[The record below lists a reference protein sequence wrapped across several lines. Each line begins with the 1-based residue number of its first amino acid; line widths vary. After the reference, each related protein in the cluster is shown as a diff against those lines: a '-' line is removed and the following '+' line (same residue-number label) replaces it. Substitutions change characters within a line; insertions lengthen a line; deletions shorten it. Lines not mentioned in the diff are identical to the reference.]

1 MIPHHESHCYTIQCG
16 QRPPRKQ
23 HSYQTDGI
31 KLKVSNLI
39 SEGVAVTSQELRAKA
54 NLSLG
59 NFNLLPHVYTLILKE
74 LLWATATF
82 CSKQTRESK
91 GKTKEEASCQL
102 SGAIKPQ
109 CPCPALYTQ
118 EPWCE
123 SPRTSDAQ
131 EPWCES
137 PRSFDAQEPW
147 CESSRTMVL
156 RSPGVTSLPGQAFL
170 LGALNWH
177 RELTPS
183 PTS

>member
-16 QRPPRKQ
+16 QRPPRKH

-39 SEGVAVTSQELRAKA
+39 SKGVAVTSQELRAKA

-59 NFNLLPHVYTLILKE
+59 NFNPLPHVYTLIFKE

-102 SGAIKPQ
+102 SGATKPQ
-109 CPCPALYTQ
+109 CPCPALY
-118 EPWCE
+118 
-123 SPRTSDAQ
+123 
-131 EPWCES
+131 
-137 PRSFDAQEPW
+137 AQEPW

-156 RSPGVTSLPGQAFL
+156 RSSGVTSLPGQAFL

>member
-16 QRPPRKQ
+16 QRPPRKH

-39 SEGVAVTSQELRAKA
+39 SKGVAVTSQELRAKA

-59 NFNLLPHVYTLILKE
+59 NFNPLPHVYTLIFKE

-102 SGAIKPQ
+102 SGATKPQ
-109 CPCPALYTQ
+109 CPCPALY
-118 EPWCE
+118 
-123 SPRTSDAQ
+123 AQ

-137 PRSFDAQEPW
+137 SRSFDAQEPW

-156 RSPGVTSLPGQAFL
+156 RSSGVTSLPGQAFL